1 MDASR
6 HKPIRG
12 AATPRS
18 PKAWAAVPATL
29 LALALGVLPS
39 FAPSVAGAEPICR
52 PGAAPTVIDGG
63 ATRWAISPCGGG
75 VESVKLLDKQFQV
88 TAQKQPSTALPG
100 WAQQKWAPGPL
111 ELVPT
116 WDARWDPFKERVLL
130 SDAGP
135 LTVAVATAEDVTPV
149 QRTFQDLA
157 AMALEL
163 PQWSVVAADARHV
176 EMVWPDPAR
185 VRSPIYIHKTFSAD
199 ADQPSG
205 AFSDVQVWWL
215 GKSPARLV
223 VEHVVSTYQDAA
235 DSDGGFLAM
244 LAGPP
249 DVKGAGLRV
258 GEETIHFDASGLPD
272 AEPEERLHAATP
284 KWLGTDSRYFLLA
297 TIPVSGFGEGS
308 NAELRAVGNGVLE
321 AVVRTGAL
329 TLASAEGAC
338 LPSWL
343 AKARGGVACV
353 DDLKA
358 LGLDPDEGA
367 PHEPTALHAAATK
380 AGGDAIAASERLQKR
395 QVVRLSMRHF
405 AGSKEIGGLRAMGA
419 ELDEAIDFGW
429 FGAIARPLLFV
440 LKMAHGLFGSWPLA
454 ILLLTL
460 LVKAVL
466 WPIMGKSQKSMRKM
480 ASLKPELDKIRADLA
495 ADAKRRG
502 LDQPDP
508 AELNRATFA
517 LYQKHG
523 VNPLGGCL
531 PMLLQ
536 MPVYIALYRT
546 ISSSVELYNQPLFG
560 WITDLTQ
567 HDPYYVLPV
576 LLGVLMVLQQ
586 KFTPMT
592 TTDEAQRKMM
602 MWFMPI
608 LFSVMM
614 MSLPSGLTLYILT
627 NTVLS
632 MVQTWWLQ
640 RQES

>member
-1 MDASR
+1 MESSR
-6 HKPIRG
+6 WKRNRG
-12 AATPRS
+12 VAAPRSTSAWVIAPVVLFAIALAATPS
-18 PKAWAAVPATL
+18 AA
-29 LALALGVLPS
+29 S
-39 FAPSVAGAEPICR
+39 AEPICR
-52 PGAAPTVIDGG
+52 PGAAASVIEGG
-63 ATRWAISPCGGG
+63 ATRWSISPCGGG
-75 VESVKLLDKQFQV
+75 VESVKLTDPQFQV
-88 TAQKQPSTALPG
+88 QTQKQPSNALPG

-116 WDARWDPFKERVLL
+116 WDARWDPFQERVLL
-130 SDAGP
+130 RDAGP
-135 LTVAVATAEDVTPV
+135 LVVSVTMPGEATPA

-157 AMALEL
+157 AMALDL
-163 PQWSVVAADARHV
+163 PQWKVLSADAKSV
-176 EMVWPDPAR
+176 SMVWPDPER
-185 VRSPIYIHKTFSAD
+185 VVSPIYIHKRFGAEP
-199 ADQPSG
+199 DQPSG
-205 AFSDVQVWWL
+205 AHSEVQVWWL
-215 GKSPARLV
+215 GARPARLV
-223 VEHVVSTYQDAA
+223 VEHVISTYQDSSEAG
-235 DSDGGFLAM
+235 GGFLAM
-244 LAGPP
+244 LAGPH
-249 DVKGAGLRV
+249 DVKGASLRI
-258 GEETIHFDASGLPD
+258 GDETIHFDASGLAD

-284 KWLGTDSRYFLLA
+284 TWLGTDTRYFLLA
-297 TIPVSGFGEGS
+297 TVPVAGFAEGS
-308 NAELRAVGNGVLE
+308 SSELISVGNGVLE
-321 AVVRTGAL
+321 AVVRTGTL

-338 LPSWL
+338 LPAWL
-343 AKARGGVACV
+343 AKIRGGRSCE
-353 DDLKA
+353 DDLRL
-358 LGLDPDEGA
+358 LGLEADEAA
-367 PHEPTALHAAATK
+367 PHDPPALHAAATK
-380 AGGDAIAASERLQKR
+380 VGGDAIAASERLQKR
-395 QVVRLSMRHF
+395 QVTRLMMRHF
-405 AGSKEIGGLRAMGA
+405 AGSKEIGGLRAMGS

-440 LKMAHGLFGSWPLA
+440 LKMAHSLFGSWPLA
-454 ILLLTL
+454 ILILTV

-480 ASLKPELDKIRADLA
+480 ASLKPEIDKIRSDLA

-567 HDPYYVLPV
+567 HDPYYVLPI
-576 LLGVLMVLQQ
+576 LLGVLMVAQQ

>member
-1 MDASR
+1 MS
-6 HKPIRG
+6 PV
-12 AATPRS
+12 AALIALVGVATVSLSTVAPRR
-18 PKAWAAVPATL
+18 
-29 LALALGVLPS
+29 AL
-39 FAPSVAGAEPICR
+39 AEPICR
-52 PGAAPTVIDGG
+52 PGAVPTVLQGT
-63 ATRWAISPCGGG
+63 ATRWSVSPCGGG
-75 VESVKLLDKQFQV
+75 VESVKLVDPQFQV
-88 TAQKQPSTALPG
+88 QAQKQPSSALPG

-116 WDARWDPFKERVLL
+116 WDARWDPFQERVLL
-130 SDAGP
+130 RDAGP
-135 LTVAVATAEDVTPV
+135 LTVGIAPADDVTPV

-157 AMALEL
+157 AMAQEL
-163 PQWSVVAADARHV
+163 PQWTVLAADAKSV
-176 EMVWPDPAR
+176 SMVWPDPAR
-185 VRSPIYIHKTFSAD
+185 VRSPVYIHKTFALD
-199 ADQPSG
+199 ADQASG
-205 AFSDVQVWWL
+205 ARSDVQVWWL
-215 GKSPARLV
+215 GKQPARLV
-223 VEHVVSTYQDAA
+223 VEHVVSTYQDSA
-235 DSDGGFLAM
+235 DSGGGFLAM

-258 GEETIHFDASGLPD
+258 GEETVHFDASGLAD
-272 AEPEERLHAATP
+272 AEPQERLHAATP

-297 TIPVSGFGEGS
+297 TIPVAGFGEGS

-321 AVVRTGAL
+321 AVVRTGSL

-343 AKARGGVACV
+343 ADRLDGTSCAADMRR
-353 DDLKA
+353 

-367 PHEPTALHAAATK
+367 PHDPTALHAAATK
-380 AGGDAIAASERLQKR
+380 AGGDAIAASERVQKR
-395 QVVRLSMRHF
+395 QVTRLTMRHF
-405 AGSKEIGGLRAMGA
+405 AGSKEIDGLRAMGA

-440 LKMAHGLFGSWPLA
+440 LKMAHGMFGSWPLA

-567 HDPYYVLPV
+567 HDPFYVLPV
-576 LLGVLMVLQQ
+576 VLGVLMVLQQ

-608 LFSVMM
+608 MFSVMM

-640 RQES
+640 RQEA